1 MNQCTGRARVGCAEL
16 SAAYSMRQVAA
27 AVAWV
32 FALVC
37 GLALPLAGVASAPPI
52 TLTGVPASEADV
64 RVDGRL
70 DEPVWRGLPVQTDFL
85 IVIPDTL
92 ESPPYATR
100 LRLFHT
106 ERGLYVG
113 VEMEQPAETVIQ
125 RLTGRDVSV
134 DERDSI
140 GIMLDTS
147 GQARYGY
154 WFELA
159 LGNTVSDGTLLP
171 EQRFARE
178 WDGPWRGAT
187 ARTETGWSGEMMI
200 PWNILAMPPADGGRR
215 QIGVYVMRRVGHM
228 QARWGWPPLPFTS
241 PTFMTD
247 MQPVVLEGVDPR
259 QQYELYPYVSASR
272 DRIDGDT
279 LYNAGLD
286 VFWRPSTN
294 FQLTGTLNPDFGAVE
309 SDDVVINLSATE
321 TFFPEKRLFFVEG
334 QQIFVASPR
343 SQTDNRPVGVGSPPY
358 TMVNTRRI
366 GGRAMA
372 PELEDGVRVSERE
385 RIQPVDLLGAVKMTG
400 QFGQF
405 RYGALAAVEED
416 GHFNATSDA
425 GPDLR
430 IRRPG
435 TDYGVARLLWEDNT
449 GGATRG
455 LGILSTAALNPR
467 RDALAHGVDWHYL
480 TANGKWKWDG
490 QAFTSDIDGRP
501 QGYGGFMDLEYT
513 YRRGMRHRVGFEAMD
528 RNVDLNDLGFL
539 QRNSYY
545 RLRSAFSRTDS
556 NLGWARDNEFDIRG
570 FMQRNLDGL
579 HTGSGLFTANRLT
592 LNNLGRLVTR
602 VHFFPRHY
610 DDLNSFGNGTYR
622 VEERA
627 EALIEYASDASQP
640 LSWSLGGG
648 FAEEGLG
655 GSSFHVKAGLSWQPN
670 DRLSGRLSLRGDD
683 RDGWLLHQG
692 EDRFA
697 TFAADQLQATLAVDY
712 FLTAKQQ
719 FRASLQWVGVKATEQ
734 QFLRIPATPGDLIP
748 GPRPPELDP
757 FDFSISQMAL
767 QIRYRW
773 QLAPLS
779 DLFIVYTRFADQA
792 RRLDDGAGFTDLLQD
807 AFDEPLGDLFVV
819 KLRYRVGS

>member
-1 MNQCTGRARVGCAEL
+1 MRSL
-16 SAAYSMRQVAA
+16 SRLVAGAACVAA
-27 AVAWV
+27 L
-32 FALVC
+32 FCAL
-37 GLALPLAGVASAPPI
+37 GLPMPGAASAPPI
-52 TLTGVPASEADV
+52 TLTSVPASEANV

-85 IVIPDTL
+85 VVTPDTL
-92 ESPPYATR
+92 ETPPYATR

-113 VEMEQPAETVIQ
+113 VDMDQPAETIVQ
-125 RLTGRDVSV
+125 RLTGRDVSI
-134 DERDSI
+134 DERDSV

-159 LGNTVSDGTLLP
+159 LGNTLSDGTMLP

-187 ARTETGWSGEMMI
+187 ARTATGWSAEMMI
-200 PWNILAMPPADGGRR
+200 PWSILAMPHADGHR
-215 QIGVYVMRRVGHM
+215 QIGVYVIRRVGHLHG
-228 QARWGWPPLPFTS
+228 RWGWPPLPFTS
-241 PTFMTD
+241 PTFMSD
-247 MQPVVLEGVDPR
+247 MQPVIVEGVDPR
-259 QQYELYPYVSASR
+259 QQYEVYPYVSASR
-272 DRIDGDT
+272 DRIDGAT
-279 LYNAGLD
+279 GYNAGVD

-343 SQTDNRPVGVGSPPY
+343 AQTDNRPVGVAGAPY

-366 GGRAMA
+366 GGRPMA
-372 PELEDGVRVSERE
+372 PELEDGVQVSERE
-385 RIQPVDLLGAVKMTG
+385 RIQPVDLLGAVKTTG

-405 RYGALAAVEED
+405 RYGALAAVED
-416 GHFNATSDA
+416 DVRFNATSAD
-425 GPDLR
+425 GQDLKLKE
-430 IRRPG
+430 PG
-435 TDYGVARLLWEDNT
+435 TDYGVARLLWEDNS

-467 RDALAHGVDWHYL
+467 RDALAHGLDWHYL
-480 TANGKWKWDG
+480 TANGKWKVDG
-490 QAFTSDIDGRP
+490 QAFTSDIDGQA

-513 YRRGMRHRVGFEAMD
+513 YRRGMTQRAGFEIMD

-545 RLRSAFSRTDS
+545 RLRSAFSRLDS

-570 FMQRNLDGL
+570 FAQRNLDGL
-579 HTGSGLFTANRLT
+579 HSGSGLFISNRLT

-602 VHFFPRHY
+602 AHFFPKHY
-610 DDLNSFGNGTYR
+610 DDLNSFGNGAYR
-622 VEERA
+622 LEERA
-627 EALIEYASDASQP
+627 EVLFEYASDASQP

-655 GSSFHVKAGLSWQPN
+655 GHSFHAKAGLSWQPN
-670 DRLSGRLSLRGDD
+670 DRLSGQLSLRLDD

-697 TFAADQLQATLAVDY
+697 TFAADQLQATLALDY

-748 GPRPPELDP
+748 SPRPQDLAA

-767 QIRYRW
+767 QVRYRW

-779 DLFIVYTRFADQA
+779 DLFVVYTRYADQA
-792 RRLDDGAGFTDLLQD
+792 RRLDGAGFADLLQD

-819 KLRYRVGS
+819 KLRYRLGS

>member
-1 MNQCTGRARVGCAEL
+1 MSRWALQMVGMAFLL
-16 SAAYSMRQVAA
+16 SCLVPSM
-27 AVAWV
+27 AWT
-32 FALVC
+32 ASR
-37 GLALPLAGVASAPPI
+37 LPL
-52 TLTGVPASEADV
+52 TLTHVPAHEAKV

-70 DEPVWRGLPVQTDFL
+70 DEAVWGRLPQQTDFA
-85 IVIPDTL
+85 VVTPDTM
-92 ESPPYATR
+92 EKPPYATR

-113 VEMEQPAETVIQ
+113 VDVDQPAETIIQ

-159 LGNTVSDGTLLP
+159 LGDTLNDGTMLP
-171 EQRFARE
+171 EQRFSRE

-187 ARTETGWSGEMMI
+187 TRTATGWSAEMMI
-200 PWNILAMPPADGGRR
+200 PWNILAMPHAEGSR
-215 QIGVYVMRRVGHM
+215 QIGAYVIRRVGHKL
-228 QARWGWPPLPFTS
+228 ARWGWPPLPFTS

-247 MQPVVLEGVDPR
+247 MQPLIVEGVDPR
-259 QQYELYPYVSASR
+259 QQYEVYPYVSASR
-272 DRIDGDT
+272 DRIEGKSR
-279 LYNAGLD
+279 YNAGVD

-334 QQIFVASPR
+334 QQIFVATPR
-343 SQTDNRPVGVGSPPY
+343 AQIDGRPVGMSGAPY

-366 GGRAMA
+366 GGRPMA
-372 PELEDGVRVSERE
+372 PELAAGVDVSERE

-405 RYGALAAVEED
+405 RYGAMAAVED
-416 GHFNATSDA
+416 DVRFNATTDA
-425 GPDLR
+425 GADLKLKE
-430 IRRPG
+430 PG
-435 TDYGVARLLWEDNT
+435 TDYGVARLLWEDNS

-455 LGILSTAALNPR
+455 LGILSTAVLNPR
-467 RDALAHGVDWHYL
+467 RDALAHGLDWHYL
-480 TANGKWKWDG
+480 TANGKWKVDG
-490 QAFTSDIDGRP
+490 QAFTSDIDGEA
-501 QGYGGFMDLEYT
+501 QGYGGFTDLEYT
-513 YRRGMRHRVGFEAMD
+513 YRRGMTQRVGVEVMD

-539 QRNSYY
+539 SRNNYY
-545 RLRSAFSRTDS
+545 QLRSAFSRIDS

-570 FMQRNLDGL
+570 FLRRNLDGL
-579 HTGSGLFTANRLT
+579 HIGSGLFISNRLY
-592 LNNLGRLVTR
+592 LNNLGRLLAR
-602 VHFFPRHY
+602 AHFFPKHY

-622 VEERA
+622 VEERV
-627 EALIEYASDASQP
+627 EALFEYASDASQP

-655 GSSFHVKAGLSWQPN
+655 GHSFHVKAGLSWQPN
-670 DRLSGRLSLRGDD
+670 DRLSGRLSLRRDD

-692 EDRFA
+692 ADRFA
-697 TFAADQLQATLAVDY
+697 TFAADQLQATVSLDY
-712 FLTAKQQ
+712 FLTARQQ

-734 QFLRIPATPGDLIP
+734 RFLRIPATPGDLIP
-748 GPRPPELDP
+748 GPRPADLAA
-757 FDFSISQMAL
+757 FDFSVSQMAL
-767 QIRYRW
+767 QVRYRW

-779 DLFIVYTRFADQA
+779 DLFVVYTRFADQA
-792 RRLDDGAGFTDLLQD
+792 RRLDDAGFGDLLED

-819 KLRYRVGS
+819 KLRYRLGS